1 MEKPSNSNFDRDL
14 AAALAPGQRAFV
26 PGFGDRVVGAVRTD
40 RFRRKVIRWSSVAST
55 LAACFVAAF
64 VLTNPSSDDALVQ
77 QTHALLASDESAKFN
92 AILGV
97 ADDLVILTPVVDQ
110 PSAVVDALAFTEF

>member
-14 AAALAPGQRAFV
+14 AAALAPGRRAFV
-26 PGFGDRVVGAVRTD
+26 PGFTDRVLGAVHAD

-55 LAACFVAAF
+55 VAACFVAAF
-64 VLTNPSSDDALVQ
+64 VLTRPSSDEALVQ
-77 QTHALLASDESAKFN
+77 QTHALLASDESAKVN

-97 ADDLVILTPVVDQ
+97 ADDLVLLTPVVDK
-110 PSAVVDALAFTEF
+110 PSAVVEALASTEL

>member
-14 AAALAPGQRAFV
+14 AAALAPGRRAFV
-26 PGFGDRVVGAVRTD
+26 PGFADRVLGAVQAD

-64 VLTNPSSDDALVQ
+64 VLTRPSSDDALVQ
-77 QTHALLASDESAKFN
+77 QTLAVLASDESAKMN

-97 ADDLVILTPVVDQ
+97 ADDLVILTPVVDK
-110 PSAVVDALAFTEF
+110 PSAVVEALASTEL

>member
-26 PGFGDRVVGAVRTD
+26 PGFTDRVLGAVHAD

-64 VLTNPSSDDALVQ
+64 VMTRPSADEALIQ
-77 QTHALLASDESAKFN
+77 QTHALLASDESAKLN

-97 ADDLVILTPVVDQ
+97 ADDLAILTPVVEK
-110 PSAVVDALAFTEF
+110 PSAVVEALATTEL

>member
-1 MEKPSNSNFDRDL
+1 MEKPSNCNFDRDL

-26 PGFGDRVVGAVRTD
+26 PGFSDRVVGAVQADRT
-40 RFRRKVIRWSSVAST
+40 RRKVIRWSSIAST
-55 LAACFVAAF
+55 VAACFVAAF
-64 VLTNPSSDDALVQ
+64 VLTRPSADDALIQ

-97 ADDLVILTPVVDQ
+97 ADDLAILTPVVDK
-110 PSAVVDALAFTEF
+110 PSAVVEALATTGL